1 MGRASRFFVNCK
13 KGQRKKRI
21 NGQRKKRI
29 NGQRKKSG
37 HVSPCLGLG
46 LGLWVREDQDDQDQD
61 DQDQDD
67 QDQDDQDQDDPD

>member
-21 NGQRKKRI
+21 NGQC
-29 NGQRKKSG
+29 KKSG

-61 DQDQDD
+61 DQDQC
-67 QDQDDQDQDDPD
+67 QNIGATG